1 VRAWLVGNKVIRSSA
16 DKRQIAGRQLKG
28 IAVPVRPEPGVAL
41 DHRMNSKLD
50 GSREPEPP
58 WRNRNGPGEHS
69 SRRARSDQMLLKDV
83 HPMSVLH
90 KGMSVKIIEPL
101 TSLHDHGWV
110 NNIVNRHV
118 LVLGATGKTGSR
130 VASKLS
136 EQGVSVRTAARGG
149 ADIHFD
155 WDNPAT
161 FEGALQG
168 ITGVYLVSPV
178 MRTDFAGVVSGF
190 LDQAE
195 QAGVR
200 HVTCLSAYGMEHAP
214 AGVALRAVELDLMS
228 RSSLTHSIIRPAWF
242 MQNFSET
249 FLKPAGDEIVVPAG
263 TGAEAFVSAGDIA
276 SVAAATLAEPGRH
289 AGAAYAPTGPESL
302 TLGEAARIIS
312 AAAGRT
318 IAYRDT
324 DRNEWVDAMV
334 RSGVP
339 AKYGEV
345 LRTLTETIASGRGS
359 QPNGDVLAAT
369 GAAPVSF
376 AGFAAKA
383 APVWK

>member
-1 VRAWLVGNKVIRSSA
+1 
-16 DKRQIAGRQLKG
+16 
-28 IAVPVRPEPGVAL
+28 
-41 DHRMNSKLD
+41 MN
-50 GSREPEPP
+50 
-58 WRNRNGPGEHS
+58 N
-69 SRRARSDQMLLKDV
+69 
-83 HPMSVLH
+83 
-90 KGMSVKIIEPL
+90 
-101 TSLHDHGWV
+101 T
-110 NNIVNRHV
+110 VNRHV

-155 WDNPAT
+155 WNNPAT
-161 FEGALQG
+161 FEGVLQG
-168 ITGVYLVSPV
+168 VTGVYLVSPV
-178 MRTDFAGVVSGF
+178 MRVDFAGVVSDF

-200 HVTCLSAYGMEHAP
+200 NVTYLSAYGMEHAP
-214 AGVALRAVELDLMS
+214 AEVALRAVELDLMS
-228 RSSLTHSIIRPAWF
+228 RGSFTRSIIRPAWF

-249 FLKPAGDEIVVPAG
+249 FLKPVDDEIVVPTG
-263 TGAEAFVSAGDIA
+263 TGAEAFVNAEDIA
-276 SVAAATLAEPGRH
+276 SVAAATLAEPERH
-289 AGAAYAPTGPESL
+289 AGSAYAPTGPESL
-302 TLGEAARIIS
+302 TLDEAAQIIS

-318 IAYRDT
+318 IVYRDA

-339 AKYGEV
+339 AEYGEV

-369 GAAPVSF
+369 GTAPVSF
-376 AGFAAKA
+376 ADFAAKT
-383 APVWK
+383 APAWK

>member
-1 VRAWLVGNKVIRSSA
+1 
-16 DKRQIAGRQLKG
+16 
-28 IAVPVRPEPGVAL
+28 
-41 DHRMNSKLD
+41 
-50 GSREPEPP
+50 
-58 WRNRNGPGEHS
+58 
-69 SRRARSDQMLLKDV
+69 
-83 HPMSVLH
+83 
-90 KGMSVKIIEPL
+90 MSVKIIEPL
-101 TSLHDHGWV
+101 TSLHDHGRV
-110 NNIVNRHV
+110 NNTANRHI

-130 VASKLS
+130 VAGTLS
-136 EQGVSVRTAARGG
+136 GQGVSVRTAARAG

-168 ITGVYLVSPV
+168 IAGVYLVSPV

-200 HVTCLSAYGMEHAP
+200 HVTYLSAYGMEHAP

-228 RSSLTHSIIRPAWF
+228 RSSLTHSILRPAWF

-312 AAAGRT
+312 AVVGRT

-345 LRTLTETIASGRGS
+345 LRSLTETVASGHGA

-376 AGFAAKA
+376 ADFAAKA
-383 APVWK
+383 APAWK